1 MLDFASALY
10 LGFDHATRQLRP
22 WTQFTTGFPS
32 ALGVPVVGR
41 AVATELAAIQG
52 CERAT
57 LGPSTLHLV
66 WDLFGIFAARQP
78 SIFLDGGTYP
88 VARWGVER
96 AVARGSALTV
106 FRHHD
111 ARALRQ
117 AFVSRRKAQSW
128 PVIVTD
134 GFCPSCGRPAPI
146 ADYAEI
152 AREGSGLLM
161 VDDTQALG
169 IFGGSPRPAAPYGTG
184 GGGMLRYAQ
193 LRESHVV
200 LICSLAKAFGV
211 PLAVL
216 SGSSALVEQFEERSE
231 SRMHSSPPSIPALH
245 AAESALQRNREEG
258 DATRLRLA
266 RLVQHFRRRMCETGM
281 ALNESQFPVQ
291 TLALS
296 SELDP
301 AELHSGLLRDRVRA
315 VLHRT
320 HEDRTPR
327 LSFLITAKHR
337 AEEIDRAVEL
347 FSRLAR
353 TRLVFAT
360 R

>member
-1 MLDFASALY
+1 VLDFASALY
-10 LGFDHATRQLRP
+10 LGFDHASRELRP
-22 WTQFTTGFPS
+22 WTRFTTGFPA
-32 ALGVPVVGR
+32 ALGVPAVAL

-52 CERAT
+52 CERST

-78 SIFLDGGTYP
+78 AIFLDGGTYP

-96 AVARGSALTV
+96 AVARGATLTT
-106 FRHHD
+106 FRHHATRD
-111 ARALRQ
+111 LRQ
-117 AFVSRRKAQSW
+117 AFAARRKAQSW

-146 ADYAEI
+146 GDYAEI
-152 AREGSGLLM
+152 AREGNGLLM

-200 LICSLAKAFGV
+200 LICSLAKALGV

-216 SGSSALVEQFEERSE
+216 SGSGALVEQFEERSE

-245 AAESALQRNREEG
+245 AAENALQRNREEG

-266 RLVQHFRRRMCETGM
+266 RLVQHFRRRMREAGI
-281 ALNESQFPVQ
+281 ALSESHFPVQ
-291 TLALS
+291 TLALG
-296 SELDP
+296 SELNP
-301 AELHSGLLRDRVRA
+301 ADLHSGLLRNGVSA

-320 HEDRTPR
+320 HHDRRPR
-327 LSFLITAKHR
+327 LSFLITAKHK

-347 FSRLAR
+347 LSRLAR
-353 TRLVFAT
+353 TPLVFAM

>member
-1 MLDFASALY
+1 VLDFASALY
-10 LGFDHATRQLRP
+10 LGFDHASRELRP
-22 WTQFTTGFPS
+22 WTQFTTGFPAAFAAPS
-32 ALGVPVVGR
+32 VAR

-52 CERAT
+52 CERST

-78 SIFLDGGTYP
+78 AIFLDGGTYP

-96 AVARGSALTV
+96 AVARGSTLTT

-111 ARALRQ
+111 AQALRQ
-117 AFVSRRKAQSW
+117 AFVPQRKAHSW

-146 ADYAEI
+146 GDYAEI
-152 AREGSGLLM
+152 AREGSGMLM

-216 SGSSALVEQFEERSE
+216 SGSRTLVEQFEERSE

-245 AAESALQRNREEG
+245 AAEGALQRNREDG

-266 RLVQHFRRRMCETGM
+266 RLVQHFRRRMHETGVV
-281 ALNESQFPVQ
+281 LNESQFPVQ
-291 TLALS
+291 TLAPS
-296 SELDP
+296 PQLDSV
-301 AELHSGLLRDRVRA
+301 ELHSGLLRNGVRA

-320 HEDRTPR
+320 HHDRRPR
-327 LSFLITAKHR
+327 VSLLITAKHK

-347 FSRLAR
+347 LSRLAR
-353 TRLVFAT
+353 APLVFAT

>member
-1 MLDFASALY
+1 V
-10 LGFDHATRQLRP
+10 
-22 WTQFTTGFPS
+22 
-32 ALGVPVVGR
+32 LGVPPVAR

-52 CERAT
+52 CERST

-66 WDLFGIFAARQP
+66 WDLFGILAARRP
-78 SIFLDGGTYP
+78 AIFLDGGTYP

-96 AVARGSALTV
+96 AVARGSTLTM

-111 ARALRQ
+111 AQALRE
-117 AFVSRRKAQSW
+117 AFVTGRKAQSW
-128 PVIVTD
+128 AVVVTD
-134 GFCPSCGRPAPI
+134 GFCPSCGRSAPI
-146 ADYAEI
+146 GDYAEI

-200 LICSLAKAFGV
+200 VICSLAKAFGV

-216 SGSSALVEQFEERSE
+216 SGSRELVGQFEEHGE
-231 SRMHSSPPSIPALH
+231 SRMHSSPPSIPTLH
-245 AAESALQRNREEG
+245 AAESALQRNHEEG
-258 DATRLRLA
+258 DAKRLLLA
-266 RLVQHFRRRMCETGM
+266 RLVQHFRWRMRETGM

-291 TLALS
+291 TLAPS
-296 SELDP
+296 SQLDS
-301 AELHSGLLRDRVRA
+301 AELQSRLLRSGVRA

-320 HEDRTPR
+320 HHDRRSR
-327 LSFLITAKHR
+327 LSFLITAKHK

-347 FSRLAR
+347 LSRLAR
-353 TRLVFAT
+353 TPLVFAT